1 MAYEHKEGQISI
13 FENNNKTAN
22 QPSHRGTG
30 LFQGQKIKIALWE
43 KQGNLGTFYSGKI
56 ELDNYVKSDPGAYH
70 PAQSDL
76 PPSDPIQSEPE
87 EDLGLPF

>member
-13 FENNNKTAN
+13 FENNKKMAN

-76 PPSDPIQSEPE
+76 PLSDPITAEEEPE
-87 EDLGLPF
+87 SELPF

>member
-56 ELDNYVKSDPGAYH
+56 EIDNYVKSDPGAYS
-70 PAQSDL
+70 PAPL
-76 PPSDPIQSEPE
+76 PPSDPIKSEPE
-87 EDLGLPF
+87 DEQSDLPF